1 MLESKPF
8 PHQVY
13 TSEPPRS
20 PHHLLEPPGQPPN
33 GSDEFRRRMR
43 RVGAAYRRAGVAAVY
58 LAHGTFV
65 GPDALGILGALA
77 RLFPAAAPPLRRLI
91 KRLVDRVVG
100 EAGNYTPAYARLFEE
115 ALRQPDGWGVPVKLF
130 YWSSENHH
138 LGRADGAVRLI
149 DELATLPLE
158 PDQRVLLFGHS
169 HAGNVFALVTHLL
182 SGNPEAVERFFDA
195 AGIYYRWPLVG
206 CVDVPVF
213 SRVRKLLAEGRLR
226 FSGGNLDLVT
236 LGTPIRYG
244 WNASGYGRLLHFIYH
259 RPSPG
264 MPEYRAV
271 FPPKLDDV
279 FAAAGGDYVQQ
290 MGIAG
295 TNVAPNPLAWRC
307 FAADRRLAQL
317 FEQDVG
323 PEGLIERFRA
333 GAIVPDAGTTLL
345 VDYGPAE
352 GHVAQHAAGHAVY
365 TRPQWLLFHAEEV
378 VRRFYNNAR
387 VQAA

>member
-1 MLESKPF
+1 MPESKPF

-20 PHHLLEPPGQPPN
+20 PHHRLEPPVPPPI

-43 RVGAAYRRAGVAAVY
+43 RAGAAYRRAGVAAVY

-65 GPDALGILGALA
+65 GPDALGILAALA
-77 RLFPAAAPPLRRLI
+77 RVFPAAAPPLRKLI
-91 KRLVDRVVG
+91 KRLIDRMLG
-100 EAGNYTPAYARLFEE
+100 EAGNFTAAYARLFEE
-115 ALRQPDGWGVPVKLF
+115 ALRQPDGWSIPVRLF
-130 YWSSENHH
+130 HWSSENHH

-149 DELATLPLE
+149 EELATLPPE
-158 PDQRVLLFGHS
+158 PEGRVLLFGHS
-169 HAGNVFALVTHLL
+169 HAGNVFALATHLL
-182 SGNPEAVERFFDA
+182 SGNPETVRHFFDA
-195 AGIYYRWPLVG
+195 TAIYYRWPLVG

-213 SRVRKLLAEGRLR
+213 SRVQKLLAEGRLP
-226 FSGGNLDLVT
+226 FPGGNLDLVT
-236 LGTPIRYG
+236 FGTPIRYG
-244 WNASGYGRLLHFIYH
+244 WNPSGYGRLLHFIYH
-259 RPSPG
+259 RPWPG
-264 MPEYRAV
+264 MPDYQAA

-279 FAAAGGDYVQQ
+279 LAAAGGDYVQQ

-307 FAADRRLAQL
+307 HAADRRLARL
-317 FEQDVG
+317 FEDDLG
-323 PEGLIERFRA
+323 PQGLMERFRT

-352 GHVAQHAAGHAVY
+352 GHLAQHAAGHAVY

-378 VRRFYNNAR
+378 ARRFYNNAQLR
-387 VQAA
+387 AA